1 MRRMDRMDSG
11 NGVLTTHLGTNGQKS
26 EANGQVMDSQWT
38 ANGRRMDIFVQPS
51 GAQFC
56 SFWALSHL
64 ILDIVWLLMPD
75 TQTFT
80 NISHLSESDKCEIS

>member
-1 MRRMDRMDSG
+1 MRRMDSG
-11 NGVLTTHLGTNGQKS
+11 NWVLTSHLGTNGQKS
-26 EANGQVMDSQWT
+26 EANGQVMDSEWT
-38 ANGRRMDIFVQPS
+38 ANGRRMDILVQPS

-64 ILDIVWLLMPD
+64 ILDIVCLLMPE

-80 NISHLSESDKCEIS
+80 NILHLSESDRCEIW